1 MEIRNQLHLVREKR
15 GIAAA
20 ELAARV
26 GVSRQTIYA
35 IEAGAYVP
43 NTVVALKL
51 ARELDVRVEELFGL
65 ADEPRERELCNVEL
79 LPSDEDIRV
88 GQPVELCQV
97 DRRMVATAPEPL
109 PWYLPP
115 ADAVLA
121 DAGEPGASAASVRV
135 LRDPSQFERRILV
148 AGCDPA
154 ISVLARHARAAGLEL
169 TVAHRNSS
177 QALELLKQGLV
188 HIAGSHLRDQSS
200 GESNIPAVRRLFPR
214 GSVAAIT
221 FAMWEE
227 GLVIAKGNPKEIQ
240 GVEDLARTDIR
251 LVNREPGSGSRALLD
266 ATLARLGIR
275 RSSVDG
281 YDRLTRGHLPAAWQ
295 VRTGEADC
303 CIATGAAAR
312 LFGLDFIPL
321 TTERYDLVIRKSHL
335 TLPAI
340 EGLLDTL
347 SRSAFRRELEAL
359 GGYDA
364 AGAGNRVL

>member
-1 MEIRNQLHLVREKR
+1 RLRAVYNTRGGSPRKLEIRNQLHLVREKR

-135 LRDPSQFERRILV
+135 LRDPSQFERRIL
-148 AGCDPA
+148 
-154 ISVLARHARAAGLEL
+154 
-169 TVAHRNSS
+169 
-177 QALELLKQGLV
+177 
-188 HIAGSHLRDQSS
+188 
-200 GESNIPAVRRLFPR
+200 
-214 GSVAAIT
+214 
-221 FAMWEE
+221 
-227 GLVIAKGNPKEIQ
+227 
-240 GVEDLARTDIR
+240 
-251 LVNREPGSGSRALLD
+251 
-266 ATLARLGIR
+266 
-275 RSSVDG
+275 
-281 YDRLTRGHLPAAWQ
+281 
-295 VRTGEADC
+295 
-303 CIATGAAAR
+303 
-312 LFGLDFIPL
+312 
-321 TTERYDLVIRKSHL
+321 
-335 TLPAI
+335 
-340 EGLLDTL
+340 
-347 SRSAFRRELEAL
+347 
-359 GGYDA
+359 
-364 AGAGNRVL
+364 